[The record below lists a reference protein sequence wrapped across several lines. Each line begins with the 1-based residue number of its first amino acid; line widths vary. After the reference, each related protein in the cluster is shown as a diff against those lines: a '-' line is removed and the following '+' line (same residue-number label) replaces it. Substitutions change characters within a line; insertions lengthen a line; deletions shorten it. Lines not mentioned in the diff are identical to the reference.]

1 MVDLRKLLPSNQRGT
16 ASEDIVKATQ
26 EVLQDFLTENEN
38 RLRGSANLAYMSESE
53 AINYIERFGY
63 NLFPGDGYSSTPEY
77 YLKEVENLVK
87 RLKTKTAN
95 PTYQY
100 IMSIYNLKGYT
111 YPLLVD
117 SDDLLEPWLDWLT
130 FAYLDETEAFH
141 LDEGYLD
148 DGTNPV
154 FPIDP
159 ARALD
164 EDVDD
169 FGVAIPTVTGPL
181 NLDDPSAVYGTL
193 VRHILVS
200 YEPIAK
206 VSNGMQVLELS
217 DQVMRSETAKSFY
230 ENVIQ
235 FKRLVEVAHFEY
247 RLKIKV
253 TTAGTTLLSDYITET
268 GDLWT
273 NPQIARLFTGRDLIN
288 VAKVQFGSGAQTQTN
303 ITAESITGC
312 AIPIDTAPYGVPTD
326 GSPNFRSDKLDY
338 NKVEQSSIQCAFRNY
353 IGAAMKWFNF
363 TEICLFDSSNN
374 VICYATFP
382 QVVFHPSMFSSIY
395 VEVNKQ

>member
-1 MVDLRKLLPSNQRGT
+1 
-16 ASEDIVKATQ
+16 
-26 EVLQDFLTENEN
+26 
-38 RLRGSANLAYMSESE
+38 
-53 AINYIERFGY
+53 
-63 NLFPGDGYSSTPEY
+63 
-77 YLKEVENLVK
+77 
-87 RLKTKTAN
+87 
-95 PTYQY
+95 
-100 IMSIYNLKGYT
+100 
-111 YPLLVD
+111 
-117 SDDLLEPWLDWLT
+117 
-130 FAYLDETEAFH
+130 
-141 LDEGYLD
+141 
-148 DGTNPV
+148 
-154 FPIDP
+154 
-159 ARALD
+159 
-164 EDVDD
+164 
-169 FGVAIPTVTGPL
+169 
-181 NLDDPSAVYGTL
+181 
-193 VRHILVS
+193 
-200 YEPIAK
+200 
-206 VSNGMQVLELS
+206 
-217 DQVMRSETAKSFY
+217 MRSETAKSFY

-247 RLKIKV
+247 RLKVKV

-326 GSPNFRSDKLDY
+326 GGPNFRSDKLDY

-353 IGAAMKWFNF
+353 IGAAMRWFNF

-395 VEVNKQ
+395 VEVNVN